1 MRPNVSFTDDPND
14 ALRRAELVCDTFA
27 RLDHRQ
33 LGFTTA
39 VLWARRDMLAE
50 RTGVRRLG
58 FLDLGTTTGP
68 VELPA
73 ITTLVADM
81 RSEYQIDLLAPD
93 LLPATPPLTIAEAHF
108 GDPHPDWWSDAAHS
122 ERRLIVLTSARAVD
136 AYPTI
141 QSFLIGCWAAVV
153 PLALYA
159 FDTGIG
165 SRRPHA

>member
-1 MRPNVSFTDDPND
+1 MRANVSSSGDPSG
-14 ALRRAELVCDTFA
+14 ALRRAELVCDSFA
-27 RLDHRQ
+27 RLDHRE
-33 LGFTTA
+33 LGFATA
-39 VLWARRDMLAE
+39 ILWVRRDMLAG
-50 RTGVRRLG
+50 RTGARRLG

-81 RSEYQIDLLAPD
+81 RSEYRISLLAPD
-93 LLPATPPLTIAEAHF
+93 LLPGAQPLTLAEAHF

-122 ERRLIVLTSARAVD
+122 EGRLIVLTSARAVD

-141 QSFLIGCWAAVV
+141 QSFVNACCAAVV

-159 FDTGIG
+159 FDSGIG

>member
-1 MRPNVSFTDDPND
+1 
-14 ALRRAELVCDTFA
+14 LWRAELVCDTFA

-39 VLWARRDMLAE
+39 VLWTRRDMLAE
-50 RTGVRRLG
+50 RTGGRQLG

-73 ITTLVADM
+73 ITTLLADM
-81 RSEYQIDLLAPD
+81 RSEYQINLLAPD
-93 LLPATPPLTIAEAHF
+93 PLPAAQALTLAEAHF
-108 GDPHPDWWSDAAHS
+108 DDAHPVWWSDAAHS
-122 ERRLIVLTSARAVD
+122 ERRLIVLTSAGAVD

-141 QSFLIGCWAAVV
+141 RRFLISCWAAVV

-159 FDTGIG
+159 FDTGVG
-165 SRRPHA
+165 SRRPHE

>member
-1 MRPNVSFTDDPND
+1 MRPNVSFADDPSD

-68 VELPA
+68 VELPE

-81 RSEYQIDLLAPD
+81 RSEYQINLLAPD
-93 LLPATPPLTIAEAHF
+93 VLPAAQPLTLAEAHF

-122 ERRLIVLTSARAVD
+122 QRRLIVLTSARAVD
-136 AYPTI
+136 AHPTI
-141 QSFLIGCWAAVV
+141 QSFLIGCCARRRATCAY
-153 PLALYA
+153 LNA
-159 FDTGIG
+159 
-165 SRRPHA
+165 SRCQGRG